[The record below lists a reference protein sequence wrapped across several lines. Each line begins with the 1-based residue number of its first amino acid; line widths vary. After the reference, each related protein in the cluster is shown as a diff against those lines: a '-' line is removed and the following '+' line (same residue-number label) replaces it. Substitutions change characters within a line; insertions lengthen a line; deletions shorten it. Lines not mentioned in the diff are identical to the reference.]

1 MPQDFGP
8 TSLAALNQIPQSGS
22 STAAEFRFQSAYL
35 KAPINIPV
43 VLSAAALKDATT
55 LAITAHGVTGKV
67 IPAGV
72 LLHLPGGVGKPDI
85 TVLTTAPVVA
95 ADVVVNIEALG
106 SNIASAAV
114 TAWEGYY
121 YPSLQAE
128 VTLTTGGTTTKIDL
142 HSAAGRE
149 AWSTALKSGMEY
161 TIQFKTEAPSDD
173 LTIRQMT
180 DVAESV
186 GDDAVMNFRFRDGRG
201 TWRYGNITTM
211 TTGRTTPVRAQE
223 EQTFTGM
230 GLGKYFRRYAADN
243 AS

>member
-1 MPQDFGP
+1 MPDFGP
-8 TSLAALNQIPQSGS
+8 TSLANLNQIPQSGS
-22 STAAEFRFQSAYL
+22 NTAAEFRMQADYL

-43 VLSAAALKDATT
+43 VLSSAAIKGATT
-55 LAITAHGVTGKV
+55 LAITAHAVTGKV

-72 LLHLPGGVGKPDI
+72 LLHFPGGVGKPDI

-106 SNIASAAV
+106 SDIATAAA

-121 YPSLQAE
+121 YPALQAE
-128 VTLTTGGTTTKIDL
+128 VTLTTNGTTTKIDL
-142 HSAAGRE
+142 HSASGRK

-161 TIQFKTEAPSDD
+161 TISFKSEAPSDD
-173 LTIRQMT
+173 PTIRMMT
-180 DVAESV
+180 DVAEST
-186 GDDAVMNFRFRDGRG
+186 GDNAVMNFRYRDGRG
-201 TWRYGNITTM
+201 GWRYGNITTS
-211 TTGRTTPVRAQE
+211 TAGRTTPVRAQE

-230 GLGKYFRRYAADN
+230 GLGEYYRRYAADN